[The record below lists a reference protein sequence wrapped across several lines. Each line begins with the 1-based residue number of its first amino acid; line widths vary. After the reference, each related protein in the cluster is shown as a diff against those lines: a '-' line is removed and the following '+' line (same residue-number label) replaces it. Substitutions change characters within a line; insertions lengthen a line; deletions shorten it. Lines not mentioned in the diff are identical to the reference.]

1 MRTAQSFC
9 AAYVI
14 VRHEGKYLFVKRA
27 HTTWMNGYY
36 GLPAGK
42 VEVGEGFLPAAIR
55 EAKEEVGITIFP
67 AGIKHAVT
75 LWRLAEDTGLEW
87 CDVAFD
93 VSSWKGEPYNAE
105 PDVHS
110 EIAWFGM
117 RELPDN
123 VIPSVRRMLELHE
136 AGETYGEYRGV
147 DALPH
152 ANRGI

>member
-1 MRTAQSFC
+1 
-9 AAYVI
+9 
-14 VRHEGKYLFVKRA
+14 
-27 HTTWMNGYY
+27 MNGYY

-105 PDVHS
+105 PMS
-110 EIAWFGM
+110 IARLLG
-117 RELPDN
+117 
-123 VIPSVRRMLELHE
+123 SVCANCPTMLSQ
-136 AGETYGEYRGV
+136 ASGV
-147 DALPH
+147 C
-152 ANRGI
+152 